1 MPDINPKSLIGIRLK
16 LASPDKI
23 RSWSHGEVKR
33 AETINY
39 RTQKPERDGL
49 FCERI
54 FGPVRDYECACGK
67 YKGKRYKGIICDRC
81 GVEVTSSSVR
91 RERMGHI
98 ELAVPVAHIWYY
110 KVPPSVIGLLL
121 DLTVRQLEDI
131 LYYDAYIVTDPG
143 DVPEIRKGM
152 VLTETQYRALREEY
166 GDEFH
171 AEMGAPPIKRLL
183 AELDLEELSVELRT
197 RMKIER
203 SLLRKTKILKKLK
216 VVEAFLNSG
225 NRPEWMIL
233 EVIPVIPPDLR
244 PLVPLEGGRY
254 ATSDLNDLYRRVITR
269 NNRLKHMLEM
279 SAPEIILRNEKRM
292 LQEAVDALLDN
303 SRRRRPVTG
312 KGGRKLK
319 SLSDILR
326 GKKGLLRRNLLGKRV
341 DYSGRSVIVV
351 GPELKLHQVGLPKEM
366 AIELFRPFVEHK
378 LEETGIADT
387 IRAARRMLQR
397 RDERIWGLLEEI
409 VKDHPVMLNRQP
421 TLHRPS
427 IQAFEPVLVE
437 GKSIKL
443 HPLVCPAY
451 NADFDGDQMA
461 VYVPI
466 SPEALAENM
475 MLLLSPYNIL
485 SPAHGRPLAAPT
497 RDMVIGLH
505 YLTKVRPGAKG
516 EGKLFSSIDEVR
528 LAYEHRYIDLHAL
541 IKVPIDGKI
550 IETTYGRII
559 FNEILPE
566 ELRKELG
573 FVNEEQNKKTLAAL
587 VGKAHKLL
595 GSIKTAEFLDR
606 LKDCGF
612 LYATLSGLTFGIED
626 MVVPP
631 EKKAII
637 DEAMRK
643 RDDVEEAYRKGL
655 ISRIERYQKILDIW
669 TEATERV
676 KDAMLKRMKEDR
688 HGFNPIWMSVYSGA
702 RGNEDQ
708 VRQISGMR
716 GLMARP
722 AKAKDVVGEFI
733 ETPIISNF
741 KEGLNV
747 LEYFISTHGARKGL
761 SDTALKTANAGHLTR
776 RLVDVAQ
783 EVVVTMEDCGT
794 VMGRR
799 MTALK
804 EGETIIEPLR
814 ERIVG
819 RVALEDV
826 YDPTTGEVIVKEG
839 EEITEAAAA
848 RIEEAGIEEV
858 EVRSVLRCKAKHG
871 VCAKCYGR
879 NLATGRMVEIGEA
892 VGVIAAQSI
901 GEPGTQLTLRTFH
914 TGGAAERIAEIAKHI
929 APFDAVVK
937 FENLETAKRPSG
949 EVVSLSKKG
958 CMILE
963 EIGGSNR
970 VRRFNVPYGSVLLVS
985 NGQEVK
991 KGETLCEWEPYS
1003 LPILAKK
1010 GGMVVFVDLIEGIT
1024 LRETV
1029 EEGKIERVV
1038 MMDRHK
1044 RHFPK
1049 IVIVDPETG
1058 EVREE
1063 IHLVKDARLAV
1074 HEEEIVQPGALIARV
1089 PREVGKTRDITG
1101 GLPRVEEL
1109 FEARSPSDKAIV
1121 SEIDGIVKIEGP
1133 ERGYYR
1139 IKVIPEVGETK
1150 EYLVPYGRYLLVGDG
1165 ERIQAGE
1172 PLTTGPID
1180 PHDILRIKGK
1190 DYVQEFLLDQIQEV
1204 YRLSG
1209 VKIDDKHIEVIVHQM
1224 MRKVR
1229 IEDSGDTKLV
1239 EGEIVDAYK
1248 VEEEN
1253 EKVQKRG
1260 GKPAQYRPILLGITR
1275 SSLTTDSFIAAASFQ
1290 ETTKVLAQAA
1300 ISGAYDELRG
1310 LKENVIIGS
1319 LVPSGTGLRKYR
1331 DLEVKVEEVVEEKVA
1346 VPEKA
1351 AASAQ
1356 AAVADGGGKSS
1367 KE

>member
-1 MPDINPKSLIGIRLK
+1 MNPKSLIGIRLK

-516 EGKLFSSIDEVR
+516 EGKLFSSVDEVR

-631 EKKAII
+631 EKK
-637 DEAMRK
+637 
-643 RDDVEEAYRKGL
+643 
-655 ISRIERYQKILDIW
+655 
-669 TEATERV
+669 
-676 KDAMLKRMKEDR
+676 
-688 HGFNPIWMSVYSGA
+688 
-702 RGNEDQ
+702 
-708 VRQISGMR
+708 
-716 GLMARP
+716 
-722 AKAKDVVGEFI
+722 
-733 ETPIISNF
+733 
-741 KEGLNV
+741 
-747 LEYFISTHGARKGL
+747 
-761 SDTALKTANAGHLTR
+761 
-776 RLVDVAQ
+776 
-783 EVVVTMEDCGT
+783 
-794 VMGRR
+794 
-799 MTALK
+799 
-804 EGETIIEPLR
+804 
-814 ERIVG
+814 
-819 RVALEDV
+819 
-826 YDPTTGEVIVKEG
+826 
-839 EEITEAAAA
+839 
-848 RIEEAGIEEV
+848 
-858 EVRSVLRCKAKHG
+858 
-871 VCAKCYGR
+871 
-879 NLATGRMVEIGEA
+879 
-892 VGVIAAQSI
+892 
-901 GEPGTQLTLRTFH
+901 
-914 TGGAAERIAEIAKHI
+914 
-929 APFDAVVK
+929 
-937 FENLETAKRPSG
+937 
-949 EVVSLSKKG
+949 
-958 CMILE
+958 
-963 EIGGSNR
+963 
-970 VRRFNVPYGSVLLVS
+970 
-985 NGQEVK
+985 
-991 KGETLCEWEPYS
+991 
-1003 LPILAKK
+1003 
-1010 GGMVVFVDLIEGIT
+1010 
-1024 LRETV
+1024 
-1029 EEGKIERVV
+1029 
-1038 MMDRHK
+1038 
-1044 RHFPK
+1044 
-1049 IVIVDPETG
+1049 
-1058 EVREE
+1058 
-1063 IHLVKDARLAV
+1063 
-1074 HEEEIVQPGALIARV
+1074 
-1089 PREVGKTRDITG
+1089 
-1101 GLPRVEEL
+1101 
-1109 FEARSPSDKAIV
+1109 
-1121 SEIDGIVKIEGP
+1121 
-1133 ERGYYR
+1133 
-1139 IKVIPEVGETK
+1139 
-1150 EYLVPYGRYLLVGDG
+1150 
-1165 ERIQAGE
+1165 
-1172 PLTTGPID
+1172 
-1180 PHDILRIKGK
+1180 
-1190 DYVQEFLLDQIQEV
+1190 
-1204 YRLSG
+1204 
-1209 VKIDDKHIEVIVHQM
+1209 
-1224 MRKVR
+1224 
-1229 IEDSGDTKLV
+1229 
-1239 EGEIVDAYK
+1239 
-1248 VEEEN
+1248 
-1253 EKVQKRG
+1253 
-1260 GKPAQYRPILLGITR
+1260 
-1275 SSLTTDSFIAAASFQ
+1275 
-1290 ETTKVLAQAA
+1290 
-1300 ISGAYDELRG
+1300 
-1310 LKENVIIGS
+1310 
-1319 LVPSGTGLRKYR
+1319 
-1331 DLEVKVEEVVEEKVA
+1331 
-1346 VPEKA
+1346 
-1351 AASAQ
+1351 
-1356 AAVADGGGKSS
+1356 
-1367 KE
+1367 